1 MKKQELVN
9 AVAEKTGFTKKDVEA
24 FIKAQAE
31 VITEALVEARTED
44 ATVSVVTI
52 PSFGTF
58 KVSYTQGR
66 EGVNP
71 KTKEKMEIP
80 ASYAA
85 RFSASS
91 ALKEALKA

>member
-9 AVAEKTGFTKKDVEA
+9 EIAAKTGFAKKDVEV

-31 VITEALVEARTED
+31 VITEALVANRTED
-44 ATVSVVTI
+44 ETVSVVTI

-85 RFSASS
+85 RFSAAA

>member
-1 MKKQELVN
+1 MKKQEFV
-9 AVAEKTGFTKKDVEA
+9 AAIAEKTGFTKKDVEA
-24 FIKAQAE
+24 FIKAQTE
-31 VITEALVEARTED
+31 VMTEALVENRTEGQ
-44 ATVSVVTI
+44 TVSVVSI

-66 EGVNP
+66 TGVNP
-71 KTKEKMEIP
+71 KTKEEMEIP